1 MAVTSVATVVGDE
14 NGGKVHGKQHWC
26 LAS

>member
-1 MAVTSVATVVGDE
+1 MAVTGVATIVGHE